1 MRRPAVLEII
11 EQFRNGQ
18 LSAEECIDRLENT
31 LRSRPQLEQLAIE
44 MGFLNMKQMRRLLQL
59 QEQSHLAFERLAI
72 REGFL
77 TEQQIGLIMLEQH
90 TRMMAQ
96 LHYGQVQATT
106 NCLPP
111 VPTMNLGGESRTPA
125 LTR

>member
-1 MRRPAVLEII
+1 MLEII
-11 EQFRNGQ
+11 DQFRQGQ
-18 LSAEECIDRLENT
+18 FSADECIDRIETALKC
-31 LRSRPQLEQLAIE
+31 RPQLEQLAIE

-59 QEQSHLAFERLAI
+59 QDQSHLSFERLAI

-96 LHYGQVQATT
+96 LHYGQVHAVTA
-106 NCLPP
+106 CLSAI
-111 VPTMNLGGESRTPA
+111 PTMNLGGEARIPA
-125 LTR
+125 LAR